1 MAPRWVRTAVVA
13 GLASF
18 TVTLWGC
25 GNEPAGAPAPAQAG
39 GGNATVPAPAQA
51 AAKEAEPPAAEARAE
66 GVPEEGQKITP
77 KILNPDEP
85 LPTYAPG
92 TTTRVELAR
101 EEKPVQ
107 RHTVTTT
114 VAPTTT
120 VHVRPHTTTKA
131 ARHPRHTVTTTT
143 EAPVPTTTQEVRWE
157 VPEEKPAEEPQPPA
171 PVAPEAPPAPRPRA
185 PIEPGEDANIAVT
198 DECAS
203 EHFMAFSSPAACKA
217 SLTRINCPKSQPQP
231 LNFDFDG
238 SAVLKEDVDDARLSI
253 TAKIGPVRVFTKEV
267 SACGQQDIA
276 LPAGIGGIRLKLL
289 DCPAKSGSDIAI
301 TGSVITNR
309 ALPRGL
315 PLTIDISAKD
325 GNDQKLVDVAVD
337 VSRPLW

>member
-1 MAPRWVRTAVVA
+1 M
-13 GLASF
+13 
-18 TVTLWGC
+18 
-25 GNEPAGAPAPAQAG
+25 
-39 GGNATVPAPAQA
+39 
-51 AAKEAEPPAAEARAE
+51 
-66 GVPEEGQKITP
+66 PEEGQKITP
-77 KILNPDEP
+77 NIVSSDEP
-85 LPTYAPG
+85 LPTYVPAV
-92 TTTRVELAR
+92 TTTRAELAR
-101 EEKPVQ
+101 EEKPVH

-114 VAPTTT
+114 VVPTTT
-120 VHVRPHTTTKA
+120 THARPHTTTKA
-131 ARHPRHTVTTTT
+131 LRPQRHTVTTTT

-157 VPEEKPAEEPQPPA
+157 VPEEEKPAEEPQPPA

-198 DECAS
+198 DECAT
-203 EHFMAFSSPAACKA
+203 EHFMSFSSPAACKA

-238 SAVLKEDVDDARLSI
+238 SAVLKEDVEDARLSI
-253 TAKIGPVRVFTKEV
+253 TAKIGPVPVFTKEV

-276 LPAGIGGIRLKLL
+276 LPAGIGGIRLKLM
-289 DCPAKSGSDIAI
+289 DCPAKSGTDIAI

-315 PLTIDISAKD
+315 PLTIDISATN
-325 GNDQKLVDVAVD
+325 GNNQKLVDVAVD